1 MITTA
6 CIAWCALHE
15 AAWRSLCAWMSPTH
29 PTLVSYSILLP
40 PNSICTPKTH
50 ECAHLS
56 LWNKLLLTCDLL
68 WLPKLQ
74 ECFFTCTLYFMTQ
87 NILKIP
93 IFCKGVFPIPLLWW
107 RECLE
112 VRHKSSTCWG
122 KRTNQI
128 KWADAVLKALIF
140 NWLPFSQPSLNCWA
154 LLREVPMLPE
164 LAESS
169 SASDASLQP
178 GRSAAHMLMGPALLS
193 SWSITDTSRYP
204 VCCSPCPEV

>member
-1 MITTA
+1 MRLRDGHCVRGWA
-6 CIAWCALHE
+6 
-15 AAWRSLCAWMSPTH
+15 PH

-140 NWLPFSQPSLNCWA
+140 NWLPFSQPSLNFPGKCPCYLS
-154 LLREVPMLPE
+154 LLGPPQPLMPLCSLGEVPLTCSWVLLFCLPG
-164 LAESS
+164 A
-169 SASDASLQP
+169 
-178 GRSAAHMLMGPALLS
+178 
-193 SWSITDTSRYP
+193 
-204 VCCSPCPEV
+204 